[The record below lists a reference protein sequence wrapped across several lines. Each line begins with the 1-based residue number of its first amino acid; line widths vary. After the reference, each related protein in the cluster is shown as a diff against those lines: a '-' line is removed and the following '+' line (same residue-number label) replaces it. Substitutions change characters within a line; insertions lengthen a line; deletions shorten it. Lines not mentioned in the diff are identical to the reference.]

1 MPPVGRN
8 TLITSIME
16 SIFLIHPRESVS
28 LGQGTRVSQNCF
40 PLNASEWCLIKQ
52 PPTVIRKAA
61 LYILVP
67 VFHFSPVDILWQ
79 ALWTYSGLK
88 SEEARWWLSTHIIEL
103 YLHPFHSAFHPR
115 LLPGHG
121 WSLTKVVDQVLWA
134 GWSQLHSLLCFS
146 QGTHFRLCGI
156 TFFCQ

>member
-1 MPPVGRN
+1 MPSVERN
-8 TLITSIME
+8 TLITSIVE

-52 PPTVIRKAA
+52 PPTVIHKAA

-67 VFHFSPVDILWQ
+67 IFHFSPVDILWQ
-79 ALWTYSGLK
+79 ALWTYSGSK

-103 YLHPFHSAFHPR
+103 YLHPFHSAFHPS

-121 WSLTKVVDQVLWA
+121 RSLTKVVDQVLWA
-134 GWSQLHSLLCFS
+134 GWSQLHRLLCFS
-146 QGTHFRLCGI
+146 QGTHFRLGGI